1 MPNPFAGRLILQAI
15 RQSGGDAVAVAEQDI
30 QPTRR
35 MASKLEGLDIGPE
48 AAVGICGLS
57 NLVDSGKIDYDED
70 VVMLNTGSGVRYTDI
85 R

>member
-1 MPNPFAGRLILQAI
+1 
-15 RQSGGDAVAVAEQDI
+15 
-30 QPTRR
+30 

-57 NLVDSGKIDYDED
+57 NLVDLGKIDYDED
-70 VVMLNTGSGVRYTDI
+70 VVMLNTGSGARYIDI